1 MRKTIVAITVAGLTA
16 ALVAMPAQARGKKK
30 VNESFTAQAAP
41 FPNLSSATGTP
52 ERSCFAGVEGVHKVS
67 VEFTAPGKG
76 TLTASMEGFTGD
88 WDLAVVLDGIYFY
101 SVNDQ
106 TAGLPPEEEVV
117 LPLKP
122 KQTVTISACNFAGAP
137 EAEVLYGGTFK

>member
-1 MRKTIVAITVAGLTA
+1 MRKTIVAMTVAGLMA
-16 ALVAMPAQARGKKK
+16 GLVAMPAHARGKKK
-30 VNESFTAQAAP
+30 VDESFTAQAAP

-52 ERSCFAGVEGVHKVS
+52 ERSCFAGMEDIHKVS

-76 TLTASMEGFTGD
+76 TLTASMEGFVGD
-88 WDLAVVLDGIYFY
+88 WDLAVVVDEIYIY

-106 TAGLPPEEEVV
+106 TAGAAAEEEVV
-117 LPLKP
+117 VPLKP